1 MGIPIMAQHVK
12 DPTFSQM
19 NLLQKRSK
27 LMDIKNRL
35 IIAKGE
41 GEGVGWTRS
50 LGLADAN
57 YCI

>member
-1 MGIPIMAQHVK
+1 MAQHVK